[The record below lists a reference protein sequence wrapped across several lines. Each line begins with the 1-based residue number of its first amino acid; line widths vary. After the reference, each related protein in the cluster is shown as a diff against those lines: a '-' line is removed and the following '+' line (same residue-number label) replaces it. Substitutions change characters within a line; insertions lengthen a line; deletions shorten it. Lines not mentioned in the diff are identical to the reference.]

1 MTRLPVRARPLKR
14 ARLARDLGRTG
25 LLLAAVFTAV
35 TWAALAFTF
44 APARALL
51 DRADTQLTA
60 LDARLADAQTALAPF
75 DVLARPE
82 TLEAVQGLGDLARRA
97 QAAPLL
103 DLVIPP
109 DTLEGAVTLTR
120 EWETALNARPPL
132 PALQAARADVQGWQA
147 RVQTLRVRLTGI
159 ALLTGALLTLLC
171 AWFAAGQWALWRWA
185 EDQLN
190 PSS

>member
-51 DRADTQLTA
+51 DRADIQLTA

-97 QAAPLL
+97 RAAPLL

-120 EWETALNARPPL
+120 EWETALSARPPL
-132 PALQAARADVQGWQA
+132 PALQAARADVQGW
-147 RVQTLRVRLTGI
+147 
-159 ALLTGALLTLLC
+159 
-171 AWFAAGQWALWRWA
+171 
-185 EDQLN
+185 
-190 PSS
+190 